1 MFSNY
6 TTLAKTHYILI
17 LCFLSVVLISIVDYL
32 IAINISLSICYLVP
46 ISLATRYSNK
56 RTGIFLSISSAFGW
70 YSAEEAAKSQLNFP
84 ILFWNTL
91 VCLSVFVIVVYL
103 LDTLKNAYEKEKT
116 LARIDELTQV
126 YNRRYFLNTLT
137 IESKRAI
144 RYKRYLTLAY
154 FDVDNL
160 ALVSA

>member
-6 TTLAKTHYILI
+6 TTLVKMHYVL
-17 LCFLSVVLISIVDYL
+17 LFSFLAVVLISIVDYS
-32 IAINISLSICYLVP
+32 IAVDISLSICYLVP

-56 RTGIFLSISSAFGW
+56 QTGIFISISSAFGW
-70 YSAEEAAKSQLNFP
+70 YLAEEAAKSHLNLP

-103 LDTLKNAYEKEKT
+103 LDTLKNAYEREKT

-137 IESKRAI
+137 IEQTISPH
-144 RYKRYLTLAY
+144 
-154 FDVDNL
+154 
-160 ALVSA
+160 SQSS